1 MRLLLA
7 DDEKELSNALVAIL
21 KHSSYTVDAVYNG
34 TDALDYALTGNYDG
48 IILDIMMPGLD
59 GTEVLKQLRDR
70 GISTPVLFLTAKS
83 EITDRINGTVKR
95 LKKICRINGLD
106 LGADDYLTK
115 PFDMRELLARIR
127 AMLRRK
133 SDFSPVNLTC
143 GNLTLD
149 RNGYELFTPDHERIR
164 LAGREFQMMEM
175 LMDSPGRIVSVDTF
189 MSHIW
194 SDGEADVNVVW
205 VNISNLRKKILSLD
219 ATCEIKA
226 CRGVG
231 YSINEIK

>member
-21 KHSSYTVDAVYNG
+21 KHSSYNVDAVYNG
-34 TDALDYALTGNYDG
+34 NDALDYALSENYDG
-48 IILDIMMPGLD
+48 IILDIMMPGID
-59 GTEVLKQLRDR
+59 GTEVLKRLRSR

-83 EITDRINGTVKR
+83 EIEDRIR
-95 LKKICRINGLD
+95 GLD

-115 PFDMRELLARIR
+115 PFDMGELLARIR

-149 RNGYELFTPDHERIR
+149 RTAFELFTPNHDRIR

-175 LMDSPGRIVSVDTF
+175 LMSSPGRIISVDAF

-194 SDGEADVNVVW
+194 SGGEADVNVVW
-205 VNISNLRKKILSLD
+205 VYISNLRKKLISLD
-219 ATCEIKA
+219 ANCEIKA
-226 CRGVG
+226 SRGLG
-231 YSINEIK
+231 YSLCEPNKSELSDGK